1 MLSHSTFYISRKAIQ
16 KNHNIWWSFYD
27 ANEEKHFAA
36 MHHIDKYLVMRIH
49 EVILPISPPL
59 AAAAP
64 TALPPHAP
72 PQYAIVP
79 IPQKPEL
86 DPVDPYLASLLRTKK
101 LELDNK
107 HMAVRLKRCR
117 KGQPPNPDWEQT
129 WANYKAT
136 VLQKLVAEYQPPIG
150 TATIASSP
158 QQPPSPNGTISAGP
172 QFISPA

>member
-1 MLSHSTFYISRKAIQ
+1 MLSHSTFYISRKAIH
-16 KNHNIWWSFYD
+16 KNHNIWWSFYE
-27 ANEEKHFAA
+27 AHKEKLFAA
-36 MHHIDKYLVMRIH
+36 KRHIDKYLVMRIH

-79 IPQKPEL
+79 IPQKQEP
-86 DPVDPYLASLLRTKK
+86 DPVDPYLASLLRIKM

-107 HMAVRLKRCR
+107 HTAVRLKRCR

-129 WANYKAT
+129 WANYKAS
-136 VLQKLVAEYQPPIG
+136 VLRKLVSEYQPPIG
-150 TATIASSP
+150 TAYIGLSALSSP
-158 QQPPSPNGTISAGP
+158 SPP
-172 QFISPA
+172 